1 MRLAPPLSMAESAWP
16 WPPQPPPLRTS
27 DLQEVDDYFTYL
39 KTPQARCRKVVI
51 MGGHHTCGDVTDDLV
66 DGSKVVCMD
75 PPLGLLPIRDP
86 TTCLTLSFGIHFDS
100 TFDVA
105 VSKFNCE
112 VHMFDLLDYSPT
124 ELLNTSTHAYF
135 HQVGL
140 SDARRQ
146 HIYLNIHQEVPMDTL
161 TGIILNNSLI
171 ARPVNILK
179 VDIEDDEWRVFQSLS
194 QDPIMDIIGQVAIEI
209 HAEELNKLA
218 PEQRLPY
225 VRHRY
230 DILRALEARGF
241 TKVAYWDNKISE
253 TFTAASGAA
262 YKTSGEIHYVNSNW
276 YNSSFKE
283 NLTKMG
289 VRMR

>member
-1 MRLAPPLSMAESAWP
+1 
-16 WPPQPPPLRTS
+16 
-27 DLQEVDDYFTYL
+27 
-39 KTPQARCRKVVI
+39 
-51 MGGHHTCGDVTDDLV
+51 
-66 DGSKVVCMD
+66 
-75 PPLGLLPIRDP
+75 
-86 TTCLTLSFGIHFDS
+86 
-100 TFDVA
+100 
-105 VSKFNCE
+105 
-112 VHMFDLLDYSPT
+112 
-124 ELLNTSTHAYF
+124 
-135 HQVGL
+135 
-140 SDARRQ
+140 
-146 HIYLNIHQEVPMDTL
+146 
-161 TGIILNNSLI
+161 